1 MAQIVSRIPLTNT
14 PQQFDITLSNISL
27 TMVLQW
33 NSFLDNWVISLL
45 DKASQLPLILALPL
59 VTGVDLLLQY
69 KYLQI
74 PGSLYIY
81 TDGDQEAVPTFDNLG
96 EESNLYYIFDDGK

>member
-1 MAQIVSRIPLTNT
+1 MTQIVSRIPLTNT
-14 PQQFDITLSNISL
+14 PQKFDIPLSNIPL

-33 NSFLDNWVISLL
+33 NSFLNNWVISLL
-45 DKASQLPLILALPL
+45 DKASQLPLALSIPL

-69 KYLQI
+69 QYLQI
-74 PGSLYIY
+74 PGSLYVY

-96 EESNLYYIFDDGK
+96 DESNLYYIFDDGQ